1 MKGEIEV
8 WINDSMKK
16 NLGVGS
22 SFGELA
28 LLFNAPRSASI
39 KCVGNCGF
47 WAINRAT
54 FRKTVEEMMM
64 KDLPFNREFMNG
76 VQFFNFLTNF

>member
-8 WINDSMKK
+8 YINDQRKRS
-16 NLGVGS
+16 LGVGS

-28 LLFNAPRSASI
+28 LLYNAPRSASI

-47 WAINRAT
+47 WALNRVT
-54 FRKTVEEMMM
+54 FRKTVEEMMI
-64 KDLPFNREFMNG
+64 KDLPTNRDFMDG
-76 VQFFNFLTNF
+76 VPFFNFMNQS